1 LGSLLVF
8 LVIVI
13 VMSLIIFG
21 WAMVLRIQRER
32 KISEMKVTYLRLAG
46 EEQNAYQRYIQAE
59 KTLQE
64 VESGILKSKEI
75 IVELKAKVKQRRK
88 QLRELLEHLRLVKSK
103 INLLGGSSTKLD
115 LELENTKLTGEIKN
129 LLMFNNEDKIR
140 INAEIAKM
148 SDRTADLPH
157 LAKESAELGETW
169 ESARQQ
175 LEQVENDFR
184 SLDLNAW
191 KKFADSYIKSRSE
204 KSKLDPER
212 ELVNMILLLNN
223 KKGLL
228 YVRKKEMAKDPT
240 TESARLVKKYEE
252 DIKKLEVQ
260 LVNKSKSL
268 GVPGK
273 RLSELKDLFLK

>member
-1 LGSLLVF
+1 MGSLLIF
-8 LVIVI
+8 FVIVI
-13 VMSLIIFG
+13 VMALIIVG

-32 KISEMKVTYLRLAG
+32 KISEMKVAYMRLAG

-59 KTLQE
+59 KTFQE
-64 VESGILKSKEI
+64 VEIGLQKSKEI
-75 IVELKAKVKQRRK
+75 IIELKVKVSQRRK
-88 QLRELLEHLRLVKSK
+88 QLREFVEHLRQVKSK
-103 INLLGGSSTKLD
+103 INLLGGSSSKLD
-115 LELENTKLTGEIKN
+115 LELENTKLTSEIKN
-129 LLMFNNEDKIR
+129 LLMFNNEDKTR
-140 INAEIAKM
+140 INAEIAKI
-148 SDRTADLPH
+148 AEKKVDLPF
-157 LAKESAELGETW
+157 LTKESAELGENW
-169 ESARQQ
+169 EIARQQ

-204 KSKLDPER
+204 ESKLDPER

-240 TESARLVKKYEE
+240 TESAKLVKKYEE
-252 DIKKLEVQ
+252 DIKKLETQ

-268 GVPGK
+268 GVSGK
-273 RLSELKDLFLK
+273 RLHELKDLFLK